1 MRGREKK
8 VIYVRDTKN
17 PWFEEAYFVLRRG
30 VSESPEEEEGEMVKE
45 AERLLRER
53 AQSYP
58 KRRRGLGRTGV
69 FSRRRGHLGAF
80 FAGALSAGALFG
92 AFGWFF
98 LAF

>member
-30 VSESPEEEEGEMVKE
+30 VSASSGESENEMVKE

-53 AQSYP
+53 AETYP
-58 KRRRGLGRTGV
+58 GARRSLRWKEQRGRLR
-69 FSRRRGHLGAF
+69 SF
-80 FAGALSAGALFG
+80 FAGVLSAGALFG
-92 AFGWFF
+92 VFGWIL
-98 LAF
+98 LAL